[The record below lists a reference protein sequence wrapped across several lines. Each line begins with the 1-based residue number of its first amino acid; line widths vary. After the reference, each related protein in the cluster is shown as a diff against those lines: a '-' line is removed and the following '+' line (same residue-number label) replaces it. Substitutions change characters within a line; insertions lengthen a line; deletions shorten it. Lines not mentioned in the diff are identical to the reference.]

1 MIDFYRKEKCRVFT
15 YSRTGENH
23 ILAGQDNQDKVVFE
37 RMDDSWYMVIA
48 DGVSSAACAR
58 EGAQAAVGV
67 IRKLCERLSDD
78 KRLLNDIDAIKVYV
92 VKGWK
97 EQISSD
103 WDEYATTVNF
113 VIYVDHMLLTGQ
125 IGDGL
130 IVADVDGNSMILTE
144 TDEFYSTETYALGTT
159 VKKSTFTI
167 RAVEGKNRIRVYMA
181 SDGIGKEINEA
192 LRIELIEY
200 LDNMMM
206 SENAAIEDELDTWV
220 IGLGRKNGDEKSIGF
235 VSWEE

>member
-220 IGLGRKNGDEKSIGF
+220 IGLGRKNGDDKSIGF